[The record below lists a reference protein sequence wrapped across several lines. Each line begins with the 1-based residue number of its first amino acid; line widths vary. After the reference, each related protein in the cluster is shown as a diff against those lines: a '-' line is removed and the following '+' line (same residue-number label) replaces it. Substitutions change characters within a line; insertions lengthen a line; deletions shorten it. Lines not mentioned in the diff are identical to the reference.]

1 MNNEFA
7 KHYQEVGDNWKDK
20 VQYGV
25 AATSFLGG
33 ITMGFISYLTS
44 GTISGDVLG
53 FIGECF
59 TLTGGIFGIT
69 LYIRNKVSTA
79 GAYIM
84 KSVEDMI
91 HKDRETFQKYAEHED
106 TGDMDVAE
114 KPLENRR

>member
-1 MNNEFA
+1 MNEFLRE
-7 KHYQEVGDNWKDK
+7 YQQDACTWKDK

-25 AATSFLGG
+25 ATTSFIAG
-33 ITMGFISYLTS
+33 ITMGYISYLTG

-69 LYIRNKVSTA
+69 LYIRNKVSAA
-79 GAYIM
+79 GVYVADKMSELTKTYN
-84 KSVEDMI
+84 
-91 HKDRETFQKYAEHED
+91 KDNSYKDEYND
-106 TGDMDVAE
+106 DVDVAE